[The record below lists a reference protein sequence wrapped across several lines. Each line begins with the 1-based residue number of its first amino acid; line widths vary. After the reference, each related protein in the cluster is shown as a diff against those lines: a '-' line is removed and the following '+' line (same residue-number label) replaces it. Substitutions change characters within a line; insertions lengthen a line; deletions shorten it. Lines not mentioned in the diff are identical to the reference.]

1 MDTQASDAHQVQH
14 GDEHFAIGLARAF
27 GGALIFSLPMLMTME
42 MWHLGFYIDPLRL
55 ALLLLIFFPLLI
67 VLSHRFGFEDTVRWL
82 DDALDAFV
90 AYAVG
95 FITAGIILLLFAVI
109 YVDMSLAEIISKISV
124 QAVPASIGA
133 MLAQSQFGR
142 QNPRKQRQEQQA
154 RYSSEL
160 FLMVIGALFLSFNV
174 APTEEI
180 VLISYQITRWHA
192 IGLAVM
198 SIIMMHA
205 FVYAVEFRG
214 QAVIPPHIS
223 FWSIF
228 LRFTIVGYAVVLLVS
243 LYILWTFNE
252 IDEMSM
258 ERVIMAVLVLGFPA
272 AIGAAAARLIL

>member
-1 MDTQASDAHQVQH
+1 MDTPASDTQQAQH

-42 MWHLGFYIDPLRL
+42 LWHLGFYIDPSRL

-82 DDALDAFV
+82 DDTLDAFV

-95 FITAGIILLLFAVI
+95 FITGGIILLLFAVI
-109 YVDMSLAEIISKISV
+109 YVDMSPAEIISKISV

-180 VLISYQITRWHA
+180 VLISFQITRWHA
-192 IGLAVM
+192 IVLAVM

-214 QAVIPPHIS
+214 QAVIPQHIS

-243 LYILWTFNE
+243 LYILWTFNQIE
-252 IDEMSM
+252 GMSVEQM
-258 ERVIMAVLVLGFPA
+258 IMAVLVLGVPA

>member
-1 MDTQASDAHQVQH
+1 MDIQSFDTHQTQQ

-42 MWHLGFYIDPLRL
+42 LWHLGFYIDPLRL

-67 VLSHRFGFEDTVRWL
+67 LLSHWFGFEDTVRWL

-95 FITAGIILLLFAVI
+95 FVTGGIILLLFAVI
-109 YVDMSLAEIISKISV
+109 DVDMALGEIISKISV

-133 MLAQSQFGR
+133 ILAQSQFGR
-142 QNPRKQRQEQQA
+142 KNPRKQRQEQQA
-154 RYSSEL
+154 GYSSVL
-160 FLMVIGALFLSFNV
+160 LLMVIGALFLSFNI

-180 VLISYQITRWHA
+180 VLISFQITRWHA
-192 IGLAVM
+192 IVLAIM
-198 SIIMMHA
+198 SIMMMHA

-214 QAVIPPHIS
+214 QAVVPPHIS
-223 FWSIF
+223 FWSVF

-243 LYILWTFNE
+243 LYILWTFNQIE
-252 IDEMSM
+252 DMSM
-258 ERVIMAVLVLGFPA
+258 EQTLMAVMVLSFPA

>member
-1 MDTQASDAHQVQH
+1 VDTQSSTTRQARY

-42 MWHLGFYIDPLRL
+42 LWQLGFYIDPLRL

-67 VLSHRFGFEDTVRWL
+67 TLSHRFGFEETVRWL
-82 DDALDAFV
+82 DDALDACV

-95 FITAGIILLLFAVI
+95 FITAGLILLLFAVLLFG
-109 YVDMSLAEIISKISV
+109 MSLAEIINKISV

-133 MLAQSQFGR
+133 MLARSQFGK
-142 QNPRKQRQEQQA
+142 NKPQQQDKERPA
-154 RYSSEL
+154 GYSGEL

-192 IGLAVM
+192 IALALV
-198 SIIMMHA
+198 SIMMMHA
-205 FVYAVEFRG
+205 FVYAVEFKG
-214 QAVIPPHIS
+214 QVAIPPHIPL
-223 FWSIF
+223 WSVF
-228 LRFTIVGYAVVLLVS
+228 LRFTIVGYAIALLMS
-243 LYILWTFNE
+243 LYILWTFNQIE
-252 IDEMSM
+252 DMSM
-258 ERVIMAVLVLGFPA
+258 ERVIMAVIVLSFPA